1 LGENYLNTMVEAVAK
16 YSGGK
21 IGVLMLVIGFGLVFG
36 VDGSDRAKTFT
47 GKSDYWPE
55 ASYHGYMDV
64 DTPDGS
70 MFYWYF
76 PSRGNP
82 ETDPWALW
90 LTGGPGCSS
99 EIALFRENGP
109 FHIDEKTLKLSTNEF
124 SWNSRANLIFIDSP
138 LGAGLSIP
146 DSLKDFPRTE
156 TQIARNIYTFLT
168 KFQDHFPLFVGK
180 NFYLTGESYAGHYL
194 PNLASYL

>member
-1 LGENYLNTMVEAVAK
+1 MIANPSK
-16 YSGGK
+16 YFKSTSG
-21 IGVLMLVIGFGLVFG
+21 LLLLVIALGLVVG
-36 VDGSDRAKTFT
+36 VDSSDRAKTFT
-47 GKSDYWPE
+47 AKSDYWPE
-55 ASYHGYMDV
+55 ASYHGYIDV

-109 FHIDEKTLKLSTNEF
+109 FLIDEKSLKLSTNEF
-124 SWNSRANLIFIDSP
+124 SWNSRVNLIFIDSP

-146 DSLKDFPRTE
+146 DSAKDFPRTE
-156 TQIARNIYTFLT
+156 RQIAHNIYTFLT
-168 KFQDHFPLFVGK
+168 KFQDQFPLFVGK